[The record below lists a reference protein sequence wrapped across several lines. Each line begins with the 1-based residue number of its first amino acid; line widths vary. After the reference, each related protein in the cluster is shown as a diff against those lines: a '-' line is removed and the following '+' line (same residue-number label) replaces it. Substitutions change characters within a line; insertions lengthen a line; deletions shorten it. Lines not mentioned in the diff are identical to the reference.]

1 MSSFFQEY
9 GSEMIS
15 KSIEH
20 IYISFFALL
29 LGVAIAVPVGVWLT
43 RLPKVANIVIGLTS
57 ALQTV
62 PSLALLAL
70 MIPIFGVGK
79 TPAIIALFIYSLLPI
94 LRNTY
99 IGMKNVDE
107 NYRDVAKGMG
117 MTNCHANNYG
127 RHSFSCCL
135 CHCLGYTGFL
145 YWCRWSW

>member
-62 PSLALLAL
+62 PSLAL
-70 MIPIFGVGK
+70 FDDSN
-79 TPAIIALFIYSLLPI
+79 F
-94 LRNTY
+94 
-99 IGMKNVDE
+99 
-107 NYRDVAKGMG
+107 
-117 MTNCHANNYG
+117 
-127 RHSFSCCL
+127 
-135 CHCLGYTGFL
+135 
-145 YWCRWSW
+145 WCRQNTRYYRAIHLFPSTYFKKHVYRNEKCR

>member
-9 GSEMIS
+9 GSEMFS

-70 MIPIFGVGK
+70 MIPILVSAKHPLLSRYSSIPFY
-79 TPAIIALFIYSLLPI
+79 LF
-94 LRNTY
+94 
-99 IGMKNVDE
+99 
-107 NYRDVAKGMG
+107 
-117 MTNCHANNYG
+117 
-127 RHSFSCCL
+127 
-135 CHCLGYTGFL
+135 
-145 YWCRWSW
+145 